1 MKRKKFTTDFK
12 KNAVLQAQQP
22 GISKTH
28 VAKSLG
34 VSTITLS
41 RWVREAQEAPTNH
54 IHTGISKAEYDS
66 LLSELEKMTTERNL
80 LKQALS
86 LFISDMK

>member
-34 VSTITLS
+34 ISTITLS

-54 IHTGISKAEYDS
+54 IYTGISKAEYDS
-66 LLSELEKMTTERNL
+66 LLIELEKMTTERNL

-86 LFISDMK
+86 LFIADMK

>member
-1 MKRKKFTTDFK
+1 MKRKKFTIEFK
-12 KNAVLQAQQP
+12 ANAISQAQQP

-34 VSTITLS
+34 ISTITLS
-41 RWVREAQEAPTNH
+41 RWVRESQAASKNH
-54 IHTGISKAEYDS
+54 IHTEISKSEYDS
-66 LLSELEKMTTERNL
+66 LLVELEKMTTERNL

-86 LFISDMK
+86 LFISNMK

>member
-1 MKRKKFTTDFK
+1 MKRKKFTTEFK
-12 KNAVLQAQQP
+12 ANAISQAQQP

-28 VAKSLG
+28 IAKSLG
-34 VSTITLS
+34 ISTITLS
-41 RWVREAQEAPTNH
+41 RWVKESQAAPMNP
-54 IHTGISKAEYDS
+54 IYTGISKAEYDS
-66 LLSELEKMTTERNL
+66 LLIELEKMTTERNL